1 VQSEVLPPG
10 RPQAPPPGRPEA
22 LRQIIHLLMLS
33 FALLLRPGFLA
44 WWQAALLALAALV
57 PAVLLSRSVRRV
69 DEPRI
74 SGVVLYPASV
84 LLVILLFRRHLHIAA
99 AAWAVLAVGDAASN
113 LFGRRFGRTTLPW
126 NTRKSVAGSAAMLLF
141 SFPAALFL
149 LWWTAH
155 PDFPVTYYL
164 ALAAA
169 GAFFG
174 TLFESL
180 RIPLNDNPA
189 IILASS
195 LTMYV
200 VHLAVA
206 R

>member
-1 VQSEVLPPG
+1 
-10 RPQAPPPGRPEA
+10 
-22 LRQIIHLLMLS
+22 MLS
-33 FALLLRPGFLA
+33 FALLLRILT

-84 LLVILLFRRHLHIAA
+84 LFVILLFRRHLHIAA
-99 AAWAVLAVGDAASN
+99 AAWAVLAVGDAASI
-113 LFGRRFGRTTLPW
+113 LFGRRFGRTKLPW

-141 SFPAALFL
+141 SFPAALFF
-149 LWWTAH
+149 LWWTA
-155 PDFPVTYYL
+155 PLDFPVTYYL

-189 IILASS
+189 IILSSS
-195 LTMYV
+195 LAMYV

-206 R
+206 W

>member
-1 VQSEVLPPG
+1 MLSEVLPPG
-10 RPQAPPPGRPEA
+10 RPEVPPPGRPEA

-33 FALLLRPGFLA
+33 FALLLRVLT

-57 PAVLLSRSVRRV
+57 PAVLLSRSVRRK
-69 DEPRI
+69 DEPPI

-84 LLVILLFRRHLHIAA
+84 LLVILLFRRHLHVAA

-113 LFGRRFGRTTLPW
+113 LFGRRFGRTKLPW

-141 SFPAALFL
+141 SFPAALFF
-149 LWWTAH
+149 LWWVAQ
-155 PDFPVTYYL
+155 PGFPVTYHL

-189 IILASS
+189 IILSSS
-195 LTMYV
+195 LAMYV